1 MNRSLPYRRMVCVA
15 ALALGTAVLTSCG
28 SPATG
33 EDAAPSAAPW
43 ALFVRS
49 FDLFTLVLLLGSFV
63 AVSLMIRSILDINA
77 SKVLPPTSLKRISEH
92 LLSSS
97 TRDLEPFV
105 RRDDSMPARVL
116 HAAIEQRDHGESA
129 MRDAADMA
137 VGDEVARLL
146 RRIEPL
152 QLIGNIAPLV
162 GLAGT
167 VWGMILAFTSL
178 GETGGQ
184 AGPAALSLGI
194 SKALFHTLLGLCLAI
209 PCLAFFGTY
218 KARIDRICTRGMSI
232 STRHL
237 ERMLDIM
244 RGQDDETSDAAVDE
258 SGTSE
263 PNEAE
268 EAEDEENDEGTE

>member
-1 MNRSLPYRRMVCVA
+1 M
-15 ALALGTAVLTSCG
+15 
-28 SPATG
+28 PAEG
-33 EDAAPSAAPW
+33 AAPSAAPW

-49 FDLFTLVLLLGSFV
+49 FDLFTLVLLVGSFV
-63 AVSLMIRSILDINA
+63 AVSLMIRSVLDISSNR
-77 SKVLPPTSLKRISEH
+77 VLPATSLKRVSEY
-92 LLSSS
+92 LLANS
-97 TRDLEPFV
+97 TRDLEPYV
-105 RRDDSMPARVL
+105 RRDDSMPSRVL
-116 HAAIEQRDHGESA
+116 SAAIDQRDHGESA

-152 QLIGNIAPLV
+152 QLLGNIAPLV

-178 GETGGQ
+178 GESGGQ
-184 AGPAALSLGI
+184 AGPTALSLGI

-209 PCLAFFGTY
+209 PCLAFFGMY

-232 STRHL
+232 SMRHL

-244 RGQDDETSDAAVDE
+244 RAHPDAQPPAAQPTEPDTSDNGAKG
-258 SGTSE
+258 SGD
-263 PNEAE
+263 A
-268 EAEDEENDEGTE
+268 